1 MTWLFS
7 IKNVLNGKT
16 TLGTYTEAQPVET
29 SGVLADGY
37 FDTDAPYNIS
47 PGSIDKK
54 YLRIYILG
62 SFTTQEEALA
72 EKQTILEGLLV

>member
-1 MTWLFS
+1 MTWLYA
-7 IKNVLNGKT
+7 IKNTLNGKMAI
-16 TLGTYTEAQPVET
+16 GTYTESQPIEV

-37 FDTDAPYNIS
+37 FDTDAPYSIS

-62 SFTTQEEALA
+62 SFTTSEEALA